1 MTGVFATEPYAD
13 RGRVRGDV
21 PGSGCADGVLPEA
34 QSVEGAVLAARLGRL
49 RYALV
54 DETTMLARVLREQ
67 GEVEP
72 VHQVDVEALR
82 RAAVV
87 LERVIQHLA
96 RRA

>member
-1 MTGVFATEPYAD
+1 MTGGAMTEPYAD
-13 RGRVRGDV
+13 RSRVRGDV
-21 PGSGCADGVLPEA
+21 AGSGCADGALPEA

-54 DETTMLARVLREQ
+54 DETAMLTRVLRAQ

-87 LERVIQHLA
+87 LERVVQHLA